1 MLTMY
6 LIMGFYGN
14 LSSSSLFFVR
24 QWLCKLAIVQKALSE
39 FTSVDP
45 WIGSLQEH
53 PV

>member
-1 MLTMY
+1 MEIFPHRARL
-6 LIMGFYGN
+6 L
-14 LSSSSLFFVR
+14 
-24 QWLCKLAIVQKALSE
+24 WLCKLPIVQKALSE